1 MSDEIPQG
9 TVADVPAPQVDAT
22 AAPTTDPVPQGSEVA
37 EPVTKTFTQDELDA
51 IVEKR
56 LAKERRKLEQ
66 RHVRTLEG
74 LVAKATPD
82 APQAQTDEAPK
93 REAYKTEEDY
103 ALALVDYRAAAKA
116 QQIIQDERR
125 KEAEAKKRAEQ
136 QKVIESYQERV
147 AKTAEKYE
155 DYEDVAFNPELTITD
170 AMAQVIQLSD
180 DGPEIAYFLGKNPDE
195 AKRIAALPA
204 YLAAKELG
212 KLEAKLSAAPAPTK
226 QASKAPEPIKPVGG
240 RDTSASSK
248 PLDSDPIDVWVKKRE
263 AEIAKRNAARSRT

>member
-9 TVADVPAPQVDAT
+9 TVADVSAPQVDAT

>member
-9 TVADVPAPQVDAT
+9 TVADVSAPQVDAT

-37 EPVTKTFTQDELDA
+37 EPVTKTFTQDDVDA